1 MFAGAGVTFWKR
13 LSLGAEAIYYFGNID
28 KMANIT
34 YTNSS
39 YRSIKGGNELTVNAF
54 SGKFGLQYE
63 QELGGNVSMILG
75 ATYRMGADMK
85 GYSTEYRFANLSS
98 VSDTLRYNVDTL
110 ASSGLKIADEIGV
123 GIAIKGGDKWAA
135 EFNYTRSDWSNSGFD
150 KAAGFA
156 ASGESTF
163 TSSVAQ
169 SFRAGFEITP
179 NRNDI
184 RYYYRKCTYRAGVYH
199 EQAYYRLD
207 GNNVNSMGIT
217 LGVTLPVFRL
227 YNGLTLGVDL
237 GQRSN
242 TKNNMIRERYAA
254 FNIGFNIHDIWFRK
268 PTYQ

>member
-1 MFAGAGVTFWKR
+1 MNCNKLNLV
-13 LSLGAEAIYYFGNID
+13 
-28 KMANIT
+28 
-34 YTNSS
+34 
-39 YRSIKGGNELTVNAF
+39 F
-54 SGKFGLQYE
+54 SGLQYE
-63 QELGGNVSMILG
+63 QKLGGNVSMVLG
-75 ATYRMGADMK
+75 ATYRMGTDMK

-135 EFNYTRSDWSNSGFD
+135 EFNYTRSDWSKSGFD
-150 KAAGFA
+150 NAAGFA
-156 ASGESTF
+156 VSGVSKF

-184 RYYYRKCTYRAGVYH
+184 RYYHRKCTYRAGFYH
-199 EQAYYRLD
+199 EQSYYRLD
-207 GNNVNSMGIT
+207 GNDVNSTGIT

-242 TKNNMIRERYAA
+242 AKNNMIRERYAA
-254 FNIGFNIHDIWFRK
+254 FAIGFNIHDIWFRK